1 MWQPLYYSG
10 YKNLQQQLKN
20 FTGYCH
26 DLRDFNS
33 SGMKYLSWLT
43 HHPGNYIQLNN
54 IYLNFLQEWQKT
66 FLDSFFSSNLME
78 QEKSQGTKTKKDKR
92 FSGEAWHK
100 YPYFSFLYKSHLLKE
115 KYLSEMVETS
125 QLPSKIKNKF
135 FFYSKFILDALA
147 PSNYFF
153 TNPEAIKTAIET
165 GGNSLVS
172 GWNNLIHD
180 INQLDITQTDESAFE
195 VGKNIAFT
203 KGKVIYRNDL
213 IELIHYT
220 PEKEKLNKI
229 PLLIVPPWINKYYIL
244 DLQEHNSFVKF
255 LIEKGIDT
263 YIISW
268 KNPEHDQGKLTF
280 DDYVKNGC
288 MKAIEQV
295 SLFSKVENVNT
306 LGYCLGGTLLS
317 ITAAI
322 MAKKNFNYKINSI
335 SLLAAMVDFSDI
347 GPMGH
352 VIDRA
357 LVKKIERGE
366 LLINHGV
373 MHGKYMEAG
382 FNLIRANDL
391 IWYYVVNN
399 YLEGKKPKPFD
410 VLFWT
415 NDNTNLPAGMFIFY
429 MNKMILENKLSE
441 KNALTI
447 CNEKIDISLIEAP
460 VCAVGF
466 CEDHISPAKTVFE
479 TMNLVKGKKKFI
491 LGMSGHVMGVVN
503 PPGKTKYGYYL
514 NETNEG
520 DFENWKD
527 TSTKVNDSWWNE
539 WLKFIKS
546 YSGEE
551 VNSVTNYSE
560 LKNNTLGDAPGKYVH
575 EKCGNLV

>member
-1 MWQPLYYSG
+1 MLHQLYHFG
-10 YKNLQQQLKN
+10 FRNLQQHFKN

-33 SGMKYLSWLT
+33 SVMKYLSWLNQNPA
-43 HHPGNYIQLNN
+43 HILQLNKT
-54 IYLNFLQEWQKT
+54 YFNFLEELQKT
-66 FLDSFFSSNLME
+66 YLRSLTGDDS
-78 QEKSQGTKTKKDKR
+78 QEEDNTQETKTKKDKR
-92 FSGEAWHK
+92 FSGEQWNK
-100 YPYFSFLYKSHLLKE
+100 YPFFTFLYKSHLLKE
-115 KYLSEMVETS
+115 KYLNDIVETS
-125 QLPSKIKNKF
+125 QLPNKIKNKF
-135 FFYSKFILDALA
+135 YFYSKFLLDATA

-153 TNPEAIKTAIET
+153 TNPEAIKIAIET
-165 GGNSLVS
+165 GGNSILK

-180 INQLDITQTDESAFE
+180 ISNLDITQTDESAFK
-195 VGKNIAFT
+195 VGENIAFT
-203 KGKVIYRNDL
+203 KGKVIFRNNL
-213 IELIHYT
+213 IELIHYSPT
-220 PEKEKLNKI
+220 KNKINKI
-229 PLLIVPPWINKYYIL
+229 PLLIIPPWINKYYIL
-244 DLQEHNSFVKF
+244 DLQSHNSFVKF
-255 LIEKGIDT
+255 LTEQGIDT

-268 KNPEHDQGKLTF
+268 KNPDHDLSKITF
-280 DDYVKNGC
+280 DDYVEKGC
-288 MKAIEQV
+288 IKALEQV
-295 SLFSKVENVNT
+295 SLFTNEKNVNT

-317 ITAAI
+317 VTAAI
-322 MAKKNFNYKINSI
+322 LVKRKYDFRINSI
-335 SLLAAMVDFSDI
+335 SLLAAMVDFTDI
-347 GPMGH
+347 GPMRH
-352 VIDRA
+352 VIDKA

-366 LLINHGV
+366 LLINQGI

-429 MNKMILENKLSE
+429 MNKMIIENKLSE
-441 KNALTI
+441 KNALSI
-447 CNEKIDISLIEAP
+447 CNEKIDISLIAVP

-479 TMNLVKGKKKFI
+479 TMNLLRGEKKFI

-503 PPGKTKYGYYL
+503 PPGKTKYGYYI
-514 NETNEG
+514 NQINEG
-520 DFENWKD
+520 NFEKWKD

-551 VNSVTNYSE
+551 VDSQTNFSE
-560 LKNNTLGDAPGKYVH
+560 IKNNTLGDAPGIYVH
-575 EKCGNLV
+575 EKCGSLV